1 LKQVIFDSSF
11 LMAVVDE
18 PTTWYEDIVDG
29 IGKFQPVLL
38 ECVKEELQ
46 KLASGQGR
54 RARTAR
60 VALDLA
66 KDFESGE
73 CGGAGVDDEIISAS
87 SSRGAALATLDSELA
102 SAARGTHLR
111 VISLK
116 KGRVA
121 LDNV

>member
-29 IGKFQPVLL
+29 VGKFQPVLL
-38 ECVKEELQ
+38 ECVKKELQ

-54 RARTAR
+54 RAPTAR

-66 KDFESGE
+66 KEFEAGE
-73 CGGAGVDDEIISAS
+73 CGGADVDDEIISAS
-87 SSRGAALATLDSELA
+87 SSRGAVLATLDSELA
-102 SAARGTHLR
+102 SSARSAHLR

-121 LDNV
+121 LDNA